1 MAHIERACL
10 HPSSHHDRTMS
21 LALVLIAVVVLV
33 DRGAD
38 PTVALGSLA
47 ALVAVVGRVT
57 RG

>member
-1 MAHIERACL
+1 MAQIEQACL
-10 HPSSHHDRTMS
+10 HTSSHHDRTIP

-38 PTVALGSLA
+38 PTIALGSMA
-47 ALVAVVGRVT
+47 ALIAVVGRVT